1 MRALTISLTI
11 LLLHFALF
19 SEGQTSQPIGSDT
32 TDGEQTYAIIIGIS
46 NYKFIRPLTY
56 ADKDAELFRD
66 FLKSKGGG
74 NLPEDNIFC
83 LLNDE
88 AKAANFWI
96 KGMNWLRSKKMKK
109 GDRLYVYMAGH
120 GDAINQDEYFFL
132 TYDCNPAGDKN
143 NYIVTGNIQLYNLK
157 SRIGEFTRNG
167 IEVYL
172 IMDACR
178 SNELPGGSDGQ
189 QILNSAISE
198 KATGEVIMLATG
210 AGQESYEDGSVGSGH
225 GLFTYYLVDGLSGY
239 ADKEGNSD
247 NTISLKE
254 IQTYV
259 TKNVPVIAETKYN
272 KKQNPFISVLD
283 SNKKVTHVD
292 SAFFTRWGMVKNLK
306 NIMGSEIEAM
316 SRSVAARGV
325 ADGFSDSVF
334 TFNYAHFKKALKQIN
349 LTGTD
354 SSAEYYYSL
363 LLKQDPTS
371 PYTKDARL
379 SLAAEYVNFAQTK
392 INLYL
397 HGKDEV
403 TIQQMRMQIDDKE
416 NTDEINTSFD
426 RMERIAQ
433 QDFTKTGSMLE
444 KAISYLDVADST
456 IVKQLKSKVF
466 FFKAHGYFDK
476 GNRNLDYAEAMRL
489 ARNAYF
495 TDPHAAYIANTLST
509 LFLQTKSYDSALY
522 YASQAADLAPLWRL
536 PYLNKAYAFNRLTR
550 KDSALF
556 YYQKAIAT
564 DQGNADAYT
573 DMGRFYY
580 NIRQVDSA
588 VYYYEQALKLDPN
601 NLYAHNN
608 MGWIMKEQ
616 RKYPQAIQHFKTT
629 VQINDRFFNSY
640 NGLSKIFSE
649 LKQYDSARYYYRK
662 ALEQSP
668 DKLLTTNYL
677 GNFYKEQK
685 MYDSAMVYYKQAISY
700 DEKDNIP
707 LINIGN
713 LYASL
718 KQTDSAIKYLN
729 DAVIINPSDH
739 KAFNQLGL
747 LYKEQK
753 KWDSS
758 LLFFNKAYSVNN
770 YYGSAVNNIGLTY
783 LEQKAYD
790 SALHYYQKA
799 VALEPD
805 NAALY
810 NNIGVTYKDMRKT
823 DAAKAYFNKAISI
836 NPLITSA
843 YTNMGWLLRE
853 QRKYDSAK
861 LYFKE
866 AVVHN
871 PGNKDVF
878 NQLMNLFKYIN
889 QYDSV
894 RIYYMEHIKADP
906 TNVSFL
912 NNLGVFYFEGKGYD
926 SAISLYKRAVQ
937 IDPLYAT
944 GYNNLGTVYNEIA
957 FYDSAIYFFKKA
969 VALEPDYTNAYFNL
983 GMAFHNRGKYDSAIV
998 HISKAITLAPANN
1011 YFDYFLAC
1019 AYALKKK
1026 PVECLQHLNIAL
1038 QKGYKDYYTILHDA
1052 DLKSIRSTPE
1062 YMALVKEH
1070 VPEKFIRQVQEEEKA
1085 AIEALKKEAEEKSL
1099 KKKN

>member
-11 LLLHFALF
+11 LLLHLSLF
-19 SEGQTSQPIGSDT
+19 GEGQTSQLTGSDT
-32 TDGEQTYAIIIGIS
+32 ADGGQTYAIIIGIS

-66 FLKSKGGG
+66 FLKSNGGG
-74 NLPEDNIFC
+74 NLPDDNVFC
-83 LLNDE
+83 LLNEE

-96 KGMNWLRSKKMKK
+96 KGMNWLRTKKMKK

-198 KATGEVIMLATG
+198 KNTGEIIMLATG
-210 AGQESYEDGSVGSGH
+210 AGQESYEDGSIGTGH

-247 NTISLKE
+247 KKISLKE
-254 IQTYV
+254 IETYV
-259 TKNVPVIAETKYN
+259 TKNVPVVAETKYN

-283 SNKKVTHVD
+283 GDKNVTHVD

-306 NIMGSEIEAM
+306 NVMGSEIEAM
-316 SRSVAARGV
+316 SRSVAARGYTE
-325 ADGFSDSVF
+325 GFSDSVF
-334 TFNYAHFKKALKQIN
+334 IYNYTHFKKALKQIN

-363 LLKQDPTS
+363 LLKQDPLN

-379 SLAAEYVNFAQTK
+379 SLAAEFVNFAQTK

-403 TIQQMRMQIDDKE
+403 TIQQMRLQIDDKE
-416 NTDEINTSFD
+416 SSDEISTSFD

-433 QDFTKTGSMLE
+433 QDFTKTGAMLE
-444 KAISYLDVADST
+444 KAISYLDVDDST
-456 IVKQLKSKVF
+456 IVKQLKSKIF

-489 ARNAYF
+489 ARTAYF
-495 TDPHAAYIANTLST
+495 TDPHAAYIANTMST
-509 LFLQTKSYDSALY
+509 LFLQTKAYDSAIY
-522 YASQAADLAPLWRL
+522 YAGRAAELAPLWRL
-536 PYLNKAYAFNRLTR
+536 PYLNKAYAFNKLTI
-550 KDSALF
+550 KDSALY
-556 YYQKAIAT
+556 YYQRAIAT

-573 DMGRFYY
+573 DIGRFYY

-588 VYYYEQALKLDPN
+588 VYYYDQALKLDPK

-608 MGWIMKEQ
+608 MGWIMREQ
-616 RKYPQAIQHFKTT
+616 KKYPEALKHFKNS
-629 VQINDRFFNSY
+629 VEINDRFFNSY
-640 NGLSKIFSE
+640 NGLSKTFAE

-668 DKLLTTNYL
+668 DKMLTTNYL

-685 MYDSAMVYYKQAISY
+685 MYDSAMIYYKQAITY

-718 KQTDSAIKYLN
+718 KKTDSAVKYLN
-729 DAVIINPSDH
+729 EAVIVNPSDH

-758 LLFFNKAYSVNN
+758 LLFFSKAYAVNN
-770 YYGSAVNNIGLTY
+770 YYSSAVNNIGLAY
-783 LEQKAYD
+783 LEQKVYD
-790 SALHYYQKA
+790 SALYYYNKA
-799 VALEPD
+799 TVLEPD

-810 NNIGVTYKDMRKT
+810 NNIGVAYKEMRKP
-823 DAAKAYFNKAISI
+823 DAAKQAFNKAITV
-836 NPLITSA
+836 NPQITSA

-861 LYFKE
+861 IYFKE
-866 AVVHN
+866 AVERN

-878 NQLMNLFKYIN
+878 NHLMNLFKYIS

-894 RIYYMEHIKADP
+894 RLYHLNYLKSDP
-906 TNVSFL
+906 TNVALL
-912 NNLGVFYFEGKGYD
+912 NSLGVFYFEVKGFD
-926 SAISLYKRAVQ
+926 SAISTYKKAIL
-937 IDPLYAT
+937 IDPQYAV
-944 GYNNLGTVYNEIA
+944 GYHNLGAAYNELA

-969 VALEPDYTNAYFNL
+969 IVLDPEYTNAYFNL

-998 HISKAITLAPANN
+998 HMSKAITLVPTNN
-1011 YFDYFLAC
+1011 YFDYYIAC
-1019 AYALKKK
+1019 AYALKKQ
-1026 PVECLQHLNIAL
+1026 PAECLQHLQKAV
-1038 QKGYKDYYTILHDA
+1038 QKGFKDYYSILHDE
-1052 DLKSIRSTPE
+1052 DLKSIRNTPE
-1062 YMALVKEH
+1062 YIALVKEH
-1070 VPEKFIRQVQEEEKA
+1070 VPEKYIQQLQEEEKA
-1085 AIEALKKEAEEKSL
+1085 ALEALKKEAAEKAA